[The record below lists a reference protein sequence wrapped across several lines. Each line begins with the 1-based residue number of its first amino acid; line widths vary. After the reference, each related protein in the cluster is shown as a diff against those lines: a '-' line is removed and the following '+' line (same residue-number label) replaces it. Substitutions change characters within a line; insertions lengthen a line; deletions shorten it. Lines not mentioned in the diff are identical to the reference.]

1 MALSLK
7 QTIGVSEFCGAA
19 IKAAQAPTAAKKVSF
34 TVRAG
39 GYEEELVKTAVSV
52 NLESVTDLD
61 SGLRITG

>member
-19 IKAAQAPTAAKKVSF
+19 IQAAKATTAAKKVSF

-52 NLESVTDLD
+52 NLESMK
-61 SGLRITG
+61 TGYLGFRVMG